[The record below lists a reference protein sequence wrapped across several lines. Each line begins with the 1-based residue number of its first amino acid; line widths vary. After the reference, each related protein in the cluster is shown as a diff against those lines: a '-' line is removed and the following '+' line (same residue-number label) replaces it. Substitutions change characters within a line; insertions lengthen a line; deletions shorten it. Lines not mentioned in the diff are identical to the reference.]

1 MRATE
6 SALAAAGLLVLALT
20 AGPGWAQAP
29 AANLPGALVARQEVR
44 AQLRAVRFTTLSAE
58 IGGVLKQLPLAE
70 GERFAANAPL
80 ALLDCGLH
88 EAQRAKSAAELA
100 GAERSLQ
107 ANERLAQLNA
117 SGLMELDLARNAVD
131 KARAELQMSDAQLS
145 KCQILAPF
153 DGVVAEHRVREQQY
167 VQPGTPVLDILDDSS
182 YELEFLV
189 PSTWISRLR
198 PGMSIRMRIDETGR
212 DVYARVLRTSPRID
226 PVSQTLRV
234 TAAVQGAARE
244 LRPGMSGRLLMP

>member
-1 MRATE
+1 MTHAERAA
-6 SALAAAGLLVLALT
+6 ALALAL
-20 AGPGWAQAP
+20 ALSCGQAAAQLASAP
-29 AANLPGALVARQEVR
+29 PLLSTLARQEVR

-58 IGGVLKQLPLAE
+58 IAGVVHKLPLAE
-70 GERFAANAPL
+70 GARFGAQTVL
-80 ALLDCGLH
+80 AQLDCGLN

-100 GAERSLQ
+100 GAERTLQ

-131 KARAELQMSDAQLS
+131 KARAELQMSDTQLT
-145 KCQILAPF
+145 KCQIQAPF

-167 VQPGTPVLDILDDSS
+167 VQPGTPIVDILDDSG

-198 PGMSIRMRIDETGR
+198 PGMSIRVRIDETGR
-212 DVYARVLRTSPRID
+212 DVYARVMRTSPRID

-234 TAAVQGAARE
+234 TAMVQGASRD
-244 LRPGMSGRLLMP
+244 LKPGMSGRLQMP